1 MSLISRRN
9 AIAVVFA
16 LLAPLGLAA
25 CSGDAS
31 DKAGSVVLT
40 TPTWTGGQANV
51 AVAKYL
57 LETELG
63 YDVTTKKG
71 DEKATWR
78 AVGTGKA
85 DAILEDWGHPG
96 LEKKY
101 VFKKKS
107 VVSAGGIGVT
117 GKIGWYVPEYL
128 ADKHPQIT
136 NWKKLNDFAP
146 LFRTAKSGTR
156 GQLLEGSPD
165 FLTHDNAIIRNLK
178 LNYKTVYAGSEK
190 AQIARIKE
198 LARKRKPFITYWWR
212 PHWLSSEARLKEV
225 QLPAH
230 YMRLRRQPQ
239 DGELRLPRDPAEEI
253 PVRRLLQEG
262 RQGREV
268 PQELPVER
276 GRPGRGR
283 QDDRRGRALA
293 RRGGEEVGQ
302 GESGRLE
309 GLALGAE
316 GRVIPARKG
325 RLIPAGQDA

>member
-230 YMRLRRQPQ
+230 YADGDDNLKTVNCGYPETPLKKYLSADFSKKGGKAAKFLKNFQWSEGDQ
-239 DGELRLPRDPAEEI
+239 DEVAKMIAE
-253 PVRRLLQEG
+253 
-262 RQGREV
+262 
-268 PQELPVER
+268 
-276 GRPGRGR
+276 
-283 QDDRRGRALA
+283 D
-293 RRGGEEVGQ
+293 
-302 GESGRLE
+302 
-309 GLALGAE
+309 GLS
-316 GRVIPARKG
+316 P
-325 RLIPAGQDA
+325 DAAAKKWVKANPDVWKVWLWGLKDE